1 MSKYRVWIDVATAA
15 ADRRERE
22 KWTLWCLAQLQKW
35 PSILEYTAEQPKLE
49 ASANSRICEAKH
61 STPTTELRKC
71 VSQLYYRSSLGL
83 SQEKKIGNTIHGKK
97 YRIPQNKW
105 PISLGWVFFCFDTA
119 VVVGHST
126 KMVFPNWWYQNT
138 DTQTDHT
145 PHTTKDDS
153 VDLMV

>member
-83 SQEKKIGNTIHGKK
+83 SQEKKLAIPFMEKNIGSHKINGR
-97 YRIPQNKW
+97 YL
-105 PISLGWVFFCFDTA
+105 SAGFFLFRYCGSSRTFYKNGFPKL
-119 VVVGHST
+119 VVSKHRHVD
-126 KMVFPNWWYQNT
+126 WWYST
-138 DTQTDHT
+138 YY
-145 PHTTKDDS
+145 
-153 VDLMV
+153 